1 MGKVT
6 LIGAGPGD
14 ASLIT
19 VRGLEKLKH
28 CDVVIYDRLAS
39 EELLDVVREDCILVY
54 VGKKPGAHS
63 MRQEEI
69 NRVLVEY
76 GGKYDDVVRLKGG
89 DPFVFG
95 RGGEE
100 ILALAEAGIAYEV
113 IPGVTS
119 AIAVP
124 ELAGIPV
131 THRGIARSFH
141 VITGHT
147 AEEGVTDDYE
157 SLAKLPGTLV
167 FLMGLSNLEKITS
180 ELLRYGKSPGTP
192 AAVIAEGATPYERIV
207 RGTLSDI
214 AERVR
219 AAGLSSPVIILIGEV
234 AAFDFRSKPEITGK
248 GGGTAGDAA
257 EAEPAVEAEAAN
269 EVKMAVEA
277 ASAEAAETAEKM
289 ERYGVIATPRTLAAF
304 RGRMEEAGKRVVL
317 LVTMQTRRLAAYDML
332 KEKLAKLCDYDWV
345 LFTSKQAVELFFEA
359 VRECGTDIRA
369 LAGIRFAVIGRGTKD
384 ALKEHGICADFLPTH
399 ADTETFA
406 REFAEELLG
415 ETAEKKGQESAV
427 CADAGGHMRILFPHA
442 RQANPMTAE
451 LLREAGADVTELSV
465 YDVEGKR
472 CSDLSRLFEL
482 SDFVF
487 FSASGVRAFFDEIKN
502 GGHVIPADCHFWC
515 IGNPTREA
523 LVRELAVMRGCG
535 ADLAETEW
543 DHAVYVAKEA
553 SVDGLAKRI
562 LRGINETVDIGKQ

>member
-19 VRGLEKLKH
+19 VRGLEKLKC

-39 EELLDVVREDCILVY
+39 EELLDVVREDCVLVY

-76 GGKYDDVVRLKGG
+76 GGKYDNVVRLKGG

-100 ILALAEAGIAYEV
+100 ILALAGAGIAYEV

-131 THRGIARSFH
+131 THRGLARSFH

-147 AEEGVTDDYE
+147 AEEGMTDDYE
-157 SLAKLPGTLV
+157 SLAKLSGTLV
-167 FLMGLSNLEKITS
+167 FLMGLSNLEKITA
-180 ELLRYGKSPGTP
+180 ELLRYGKAPGTP

-219 AAGLSSPVIILIGEV
+219 AAELSSPVIIVIGEV
-234 AAFDFRSKPEITGK
+234 ADFSFRWENDRRESGGEIAGRSAAGEESITA
-248 GGGTAGDAA
+248 T
-257 EAEPAVEAEAAN
+257 
-269 EVKMAVEA
+269 
-277 ASAEAAETAEKM
+277 EKT
-289 ERYGVIATPRTLAAF
+289 ERYGVVATPRTLAAF
-304 RGRMEEAGKRVVL
+304 RRRMEEAGKRIVP
-317 LVTMQTRRLAAYDML
+317 LVTMRTRRLPAYDTL
-332 KEKLAKLCDYDWV
+332 KEQMTRLCDYDWV

-359 VRECGTDIRA
+359 VRECGTDIRV
-369 LAGIRFAVIGRGTKD
+369 LAGCRFAVIGRGTKD
-384 ALKEHGICADFLPTH
+384 ALKEHGICADFLPSH

-406 REFAEELLG
+406 GELAEALRREAV
-415 ETAEKKGQESAV
+415 EKKGQGT
-427 CADAGGHMRILFPHA
+427 CGHADAGEPVRILFPHA
-442 RQANPMTAE
+442 AQTNPMTAE
-451 LLREAGADVTELSV
+451 LLREAGIAVTEVSV

-472 CSDLSRLFEL
+472 CGDFSRLLEI

-487 FSASGVRAFFDEIKN
+487 FSASGVRAFFDGIKR
-502 GGHVIPADCHFWC
+502 GGYSIPGERGFWC

-523 LVRELAVMRGCG
+523 LLYELSRLKDGTSEGHKIHV
-535 ADLAETEW
+535 AE
-543 DHAVYVAKEA
+543 DA
-553 SVDGLAKRI
+553 SVEGLVSFIISQTA
-562 LRGINETVDIGKQ
+562 LPE

>member
-69 NRVLVEY
+69 NRVLVDY

-157 SLAKLPGTLV
+157 SLAKLSGTLV
-167 FLMGLSNLEKITS
+167 FLMGLSNLEKITA
-180 ELLRYGKSPGTP
+180 ELLHYGKLPGTP
-192 AAVIAEGATPYERIV
+192 AAVISEGATPYERIV

-219 AAGLSSPVIILIGEV
+219 AAGLSSPVIIVIGEV
-234 AAFDFRSKPEITGK
+234 AEFSFRWMHDRRGSDSGIAERGA
-248 GGGTAGDAA
+248 AGESVTVMAA
-257 EAEPAVEAEAAN
+257 ENAA
-269 EVKMAVEA
+269 A
-277 ASAEAAETAEKM
+277 AAEET
-289 ERYGVIATPRTLAAF
+289 ERYGVVATPRTLAAF
-304 RGRMEEAGKRVVL
+304 RRRMEEAGKRIVP
-317 LVTMQTRRLAAYDML
+317 LVTMQTRRLEAYDML
-332 KEKLAKLCDYDWV
+332 KEKITKLCDYDWV

-359 VRECGTDIRA
+359 VRECGIDIRA
-369 LAGIRFAVIGRGTKD
+369 LAGCRFAVIGRGTKE
-384 ALKEHGICADFLPTH
+384 ALKEHGICADFLPTY

-406 REFAEELLG
+406 GEFAVAFLG
-415 ETAEKKGQESAV
+415 ETSEKKGKESAV

-442 RQANPMTAE
+442 EQANPMTAE

-472 CSDLSRLFEL
+472 CGDLSRLFEL

-487 FSASGVRAFFDEIKN
+487 FSASGVRAFFDEVKR
-502 GGHVIPADCHFWC
+502 GGYAIPEGCRFWC

-523 LVRELAVMRGCG
+523 LGRELSSLRQNGT
-535 ADLAETEW
+535 DY
-543 DHAVYVAKEA
+543 AVYVAVEA
-553 SVDGLAKRI
+553 SIDGLAKRI
-562 LRGINETVDIGKQ
+562 LMGNK

>member
-69 NRVLVEY
+69 NRVLVDY
-76 GGKYDDVVRLKGG
+76 GRRYDDVVRLKGG

-100 ILALAEAGIAYEV
+100 ILALTEAGIAYEV

-131 THRGIARSFH
+131 THRGMARSFH

-147 AEEGVTDDYE
+147 AEKGVTDDYE
-157 SLAKLPGTLV
+157 SLAKLSGTLV
-167 FLMGLSNLEKITS
+167 FLMGLSNLERITAG
-180 ELLRYGKSPGTP
+180 LLHYGKSPGTP

-219 AAGLSSPVIILIGEV
+219 AAELSSPVIIVIGEV
-234 AAFDFRSKPEITGK
+234 AEFSFRWEHDRRESD
-248 GGGTAGDAA
+248 GGIAGRGAA
-257 EAEPAVEAEAAN
+257 GES
-269 EVKMAVEA
+269 VKR
-277 ASAEAAETAEKM
+277 T
-289 ERYGVIATPRTLAAF
+289 ERCGVVATPRTLAAF
-304 RGRMEEAGKRVVL
+304 RRRMEEAGKRIVP
-317 LVTMQTRRLAAYDML
+317 LVTMQTRRLLAYDTL
-332 KEKLAKLCDYDWV
+332 KEKMTKLSSYDWV
-345 LFTSKQAVELFFEA
+345 LFTSKQAVEMFFQA
-359 VRECGTDIRA
+359 VRQCGTDIRV
-369 LAGIRFAVIGRGTKD
+369 LAGCRFAVIGRGTKD
-384 ALKEHGICADFLPTH
+384 ALKEHGICADFLPSH

-406 REFAEELLG
+406 GEFAEAFLRE
-415 ETAEKKGQESAV
+415 ASEKKGQQV
-427 CADAGGHMRILFPHA
+427 CGHADAVEPVRILFPHA
-442 RQANPMTAE
+442 AQANPMTAE
-451 LLREAGADVTELSV
+451 LLRETGADVTELSV

-472 CSDLSRLFEL
+472 CGDLSRLLEL

-487 FSASGVRAFFDEIKN
+487 FSASGVRAFFDEIKSD
-502 GGHVIPADCHFWC
+502 GYAIPDGCSFWC
-515 IGNPTREA
+515 IGNPTKE
-523 LVRELAVMRGCG
+523 ELLGELSRLKESTSEGYQIHV
-535 ADLAETEW
+535 AE
-543 DHAVYVAKEA
+543 DA
-553 SVDGLAKRI
+553 SVEGLARLMLQGERKRCGRRDAVVGGMSQNAGSI
-562 LRGINETVDIGKQ
+562 KNGEEIEDGRNL

>member
-19 VRGLEKLKH
+19 VRGLEKLKR

-76 GGKYDDVVRLKGG
+76 GGKYDNVVRLKGG

-100 ILALAEAGIAYEV
+100 ILALAGAGIAYEV

-131 THRGIARSFH
+131 THRGLARSFH

-147 AEEGVTDDYE
+147 AEESMTDDYE
-157 SLAKLPGTLV
+157 SLAKLSGTLV
-167 FLMGLSNLEKITS
+167 FLMGLSNLEKITA
-180 ELLRYGKSPGTP
+180 ELLRYGKAPGTP

-214 AERVR
+214 ADRVR
-219 AAGLSSPVIILIGEV
+219 AAELSSPVIIVIGEV
-234 AAFDFRSKPEITGK
+234 ADFSFRWENDRRESASEITGRGAADEESIAAAEK
-248 GGGTAGDAA
+248 DAA
-257 EAEPAVEAEAAN
+257 
-269 EVKMAVEA
+269 
-277 ASAEAAETAEKM
+277 AAENITTVEKV
-289 ERYGVIATPRTLAAF
+289 ERYGVVATPRTLSAF
-304 RGRMEEAGKRVVL
+304 RRRMEEAGKRIVP
-317 LVTMQTRRLAAYDML
+317 LVTMQTRRLPAYDTL
-332 KEKLAKLCDYDWV
+332 KEQMTRLCDYDWV

-359 VRECGTDIRA
+359 VRECGTDIRV
-369 LAGIRFAVIGRGTKD
+369 LAGCRFAVIGCGTKD
-384 ALKEHGICADFLPTH
+384 ALKEHGICADFLPSH

-406 REFAEELLG
+406 GELAEVLRREAV
-415 ETAEKKGQESAV
+415 EKKGQGT
-427 CADAGGHMRILFPHA
+427 CGHADAGEPVRILFPHA
-442 RQANPMTAE
+442 AQANPMTAE

-472 CSDLSRLFEL
+472 CGDLSRLLEL

-487 FSASGVRAFFDEIKN
+487 FSASGVWAFFDEIKR
-502 GGHVIPADCHFWC
+502 GGYAIPGERGFWC

-523 LVRELAVMRGCG
+523 LLYELSHLKDGTSEGHKIHV
-535 ADLAETEW
+535 AE
-543 DHAVYVAKEA
+543 DA
-553 SVDGLAKRI
+553 SVEGLVSCLIDNQAN
-562 LRGINETVDIGKQ
+562 LLA

>member
-1 MGKVT
+1 M
-6 LIGAGPGD
+6 
-14 ASLIT
+14 
-19 VRGLEKLKH
+19 
-28 CDVVIYDRLAS
+28 IYDRLAS

-76 GGKYDDVVRLKGG
+76 GGRYDNVVRLKGG

-100 ILALAEAGIAYEV
+100 ILALAGAGIAYEV

-131 THRGIARSFH
+131 THRGLARSFH

-157 SLAKLPGTLV
+157 ALAKLSGTLV
-167 FLMGLSNLEKITS
+167 FLMGLSNLEKITA
-180 ELLRYGKSPGTP
+180 ELLRYGKAPGTP

-219 AAGLSSPVIILIGEV
+219 AAGLSSPVIIVIGEV
-234 AAFDFRSKPEITGK
+234 ADFSFRWEHDRRESGGEIAGRSAAGEESIT
-248 GGGTAGDAA
+248 AA
-257 EAEPAVEAEAAN
+257 E
-269 EVKMAVEA
+269 K
-277 ASAEAAETAEKM
+277 T
-289 ERYGVIATPRTLAAF
+289 ERYGVVATPRTLSAF
-304 RGRMEEAGKRVVL
+304 RRRMEEAGKRMVP
-317 LVTMQTRRLAAYDML
+317 LVTMQTRRLPAYDTL
-332 KEKLAKLCDYDWV
+332 KEQVTRLCDYDWV

-359 VRECGTDIRA
+359 VRECGTDIRV
-369 LAGIRFAVIGRGTKD
+369 LAGCRFAVIGRGTKD
-384 ALKEHGICADFLPTH
+384 VLKEHGICADFLPSH

-406 REFAEELLG
+406 GELAEALRREAV
-415 ETAEKKGQESAV
+415 EKKGQET
-427 CADAGGHMRILFPHA
+427 CGHVDEGEPVRILFPHA
-442 RQANPMTAE
+442 AQANPMTAE
-451 LLREAGADVTELSV
+451 LLREAGIAVTEVSV

-472 CSDLSRLFEL
+472 CGDFSRLLEI

-487 FSASGVRAFFDEIKN
+487 FSASGVRAFFDGIKR
-502 GGHVIPADCHFWC
+502 GGYAVPGERGFWC

-523 LVRELAVMRGCG
+523 LLYELSRLKNGTSEGHKIHV
-535 ADLAETEW
+535 AE
-543 DHAVYVAKEA
+543 EA
-553 SVDGLAKRI
+553 SVEGLVSFIISQTA
-562 LRGINETVDIGKQ
+562 LPE

>member
-19 VRGLEKLKH
+19 VRGLEKLKR

-76 GGKYDDVVRLKGG
+76 GGKYDNVVRLKGG

-100 ILALAEAGIAYEV
+100 ILALAGAGIAYEV

-131 THRGIARSFH
+131 THRGLARSFH

-157 SLAKLPGTLV
+157 SLAKLSGTLV
-167 FLMGLSNLEKITS
+167 FLMGLSNLEKITA
-180 ELLRYGKSPGTP
+180 ELLRYGKAPVTP

-219 AAGLSSPVIILIGEV
+219 AAELSSPVIIVIGEV
-234 AAFDFRSKPEITGK
+234 ADFSFRWEHDRRECASEITGRS
-248 GGGTAGDAA
+248 AAAA
-257 EAEPAVEAEAAN
+257 ESIA
-269 EVKMAVEA
+269 
-277 ASAEAAETAEKM
+277 AAEKT
-289 ERYGVIATPRTLAAF
+289 ERYGVVATPRTLSAF
-304 RGRMEEAGKRVVL
+304 RRRMEEAGKRMVP
-317 LVTMQTRRLAAYDML
+317 LVTMQTRRLSAYDTL
-332 KEKLAKLCDYDWV
+332 KEQMTRLSDYDWV

-359 VRECGTDIRA
+359 VRECGTDIRV
-369 LAGIRFAVIGRGTKD
+369 LAGCRFAVIGRGTKD
-384 ALKEHGICADFLPTH
+384 ALKEHGICADFLPSH

-406 REFAEELLG
+406 GELAEALRREAV
-415 ETAEKKGQESAV
+415 EKKGQGT
-427 CADAGGHMRILFPHA
+427 CGHADAGEPVRILFPHA
-442 RQANPMTAE
+442 AQANSMTAE

-472 CSDLSRLFEL
+472 CGDLSRLLEI

-487 FSASGVRAFFDEIKN
+487 FSASGVRAFFDEIKR
-502 GGHVIPADCHFWC
+502 GGYAIPGERGFWC

-523 LVRELAVMRGCG
+523 LLYELSHLKDGTSEGHKIHV
-535 ADLAETEW
+535 AE
-543 DHAVYVAKEA
+543 DA
-553 SVDGLAKRI
+553 SVEGLVYCI
-562 LRGINETVDIGKQ
+562 VHN